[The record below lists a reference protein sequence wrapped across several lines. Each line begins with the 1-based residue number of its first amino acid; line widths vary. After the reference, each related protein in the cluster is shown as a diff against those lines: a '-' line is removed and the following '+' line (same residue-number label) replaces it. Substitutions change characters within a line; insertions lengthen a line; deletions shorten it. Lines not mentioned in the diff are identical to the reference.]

1 MANGMQAVAAHAAT
15 AGLALAS
22 IGSAVVVKLTGV
34 LGGGELAALSLVGAL
49 PLYNRLNRS
58 ATFDNETRRRIF
70 DYVKNMPGACIADI
84 ATQVG
89 VSHSTASYHLDKL
102 CGFSLL
108 TSTTDGNKVRFF
120 VNGGTFTEEER
131 RTLAV
136 LDNPETRRVLATIVK
151 HPWCYRAE
159 LTTLL
164 GVSSPT
170 VNWHLERLASA
181 GLVAENRNGR
191 NRFLFSEKGRLGA
204 LLTTLLAKLAETGY
218 DPSGLKVLLEI
229 AAEP

>member
-1 MANGMQAVAAHAAT
+1 MANGMQAASATGRVVVTTVAALGGAIAM
-15 AGLALAS
+15 
-22 IGSAVVVKLTGV
+22 KLTAV
-34 LGGGELAALSLVGAL
+34 QGGGELAALALVGAL

-120 VNGGTFTEEER
+120 INGGTFTEEER

-170 VNWHLERLASA
+170 VNWHLERLNSA
-181 GLVAENRNGR
+181 GLVTENRNGR
-191 NRFLFSEKGRLGA
+191 NRFLFSEKQRLGG
-204 LLTTLLAKLAETGY
+204 LLTTLLGKLSGTGY
-218 DPSGLKVLLEI
+218 DPAGLKVLLDI
-229 AAEP
+229 SAEP